1 MTVFFAV
8 NSFEPMVTFTL
19 MSVVPLVVVDGVTV
33 ALEWSVSSLVALA
46 TVPVLELHS

>member
-8 NSFEPMVTFTL
+8 NSFVPMVTFTL
-19 MSVVPLVVVDGVTV
+19 MSVVPLVEADGVTV

-46 TVPVLELHS
+46 TLAVLELHT